1 MPDLVGISKESFLI
15 TWLILSMCSVTDQVD
30 EVDPEFEKKIRAL
43 DVDKSVQNE
52 MIRNAR
58 ERNKQLQNQ
67 IRNLQ
72 DMLARRKDR
81 KRPVKLS
88 DEEQQGLSREEQ
100 SQLMEARDLQ
110 TDSDRKREDQALI
123 DARRLIEKVII
134 LLIY

>member
-1 MPDLVGISKESFLI
+1 M
-15 TWLILSMCSVTDQVD
+15 D

-67 IRNLQ
+67 ISKLQ
-72 DMLARRKDR
+72 EMLARRKDR

-88 DEEQQGLSREEQ
+88 DEEQQGLSSEEQ
-100 SQLMEARDLQ
+100 HRLLEARDLQ

-123 DARRLIEKVII
+123 DARRLIEKVIFCWFVVLKVNWLTLEYLSQVLGYQRI
-134 LLIY
+134 

>member
-1 MPDLVGISKESFLI
+1 M
-15 TWLILSMCSVTDQVD
+15 D

-58 ERNKQLQNQ
+58 ERNKHLQNQ
-67 IRNLQ
+67 ISNLQ

-100 SQLMEARDLQ
+100 SRLMEARDLQ